1 MTKNPYTLN
10 QLAKI
15 IGAAPAGGMKPFSRV
30 SIDTRTLQPGDVFF
44 ALTGERFDGNKFL
57 PDAFEKGAC
66 GAVAQKKHPAG
77 PCLVVEDVLAALQRF
92 AAHHRGRFEMPVLA
106 LTGSCGKTTSKDMI
120 AALLATRYNVLKTQG
135 NLNNEIGCPLTLLK
149 LAETTAFA
157 VVEMGANHAGEI
169 ARLCE
174 IARPTEAAVTI
185 VAPAHLEGFG
195 SVENVAAAKSEIVQ
209 ALPPD
214 GIFYVNADD
223 AWCMKMARD
232 FAGEKVYFGKK
243 GGVSLE
249 KCEVL
254 HPGRMRLRIDP
265 VGQLDLPLVCP
276 AHAVNVLL
284 AVAVAL
290 RHGVTEFD
298 APLREAARGAARF
311 KILDVGPLTVL
322 DDSYNS
328 NPASLAAA
336 LDTLAAW
343 PGINNNPRLAVL
355 GEMLELGNEA
365 ARFHRE
371 AGERAAR
378 AGVTHLFAKGPHAC
392 DTIEAARAAGVA
404 HAEVLD
410 DPNDIA
416 GALRRVAKAGG
427 VVLVKG
433 SRGMQMERVIAAL
446 RQAYADK

>member
-1 MTKNPYTLN
+1 MTKTGYTLAE
-10 QLAKI
+10 LAKI
-15 IGAAPAGGMKPFSRV
+15 IGAAPAGGMKRFSRV

-57 PDAFEKGAC
+57 QDAFDKGAC
-66 GAVAQKKHPAG
+66 GAVARRKHSAG
-77 PCLVVEDVLAALQRF
+77 PCLVVDDVLLALQQF
-92 AAHHRGRFEMPVLA
+92 AAYHRGRFEMPVLA

-120 AALLATRYNVLKTQG
+120 AAVLATRYDVLKTQG

-149 LAETTAFA
+149 LDETTGFA

-174 IARPTEAAVTI
+174 IAKPTESAVTM

-209 ALPPD
+209 GLPAD

-223 AWCMKMARD
+223 PWCMKMAAG
-232 FAGEKVYFGKK
+232 FGGEKVYFGGK
-243 GGVSLE
+243 GDVSLE
-249 KCEVL
+249 RCRVAG
-254 HPGRMRLRIDP
+254 PGRMLLRIKP
-265 VGQLDLPLVCP
+265 VGELELPLACP

-284 AVAVAL
+284 AVAVGL
-290 RHGVTEFD
+290 RHGVTEFEG
-298 APLREAARGAARF
+298 PLREAARGASRF

-343 PGINNNPRLAVL
+343 PGVNNNARMAVL
-355 GEMLELGNEA
+355 GEMLELGDES
-365 ARFHRE
+365 ARYHRE

-378 AGVTHLFAKGPHAC
+378 AGVTCLFAKGPHAC

-416 GALRRVAKAGG
+416 DALRRFANAGD

-446 RQAYADK
+446 RQAYAGK